1 MMNWA
6 NVVNFVRIDKF
17 FPCHFFDGFS
27 RARISRF
34 SFFLFTSSPT
44 PRNHLLLCELGV
56 KTLLRGTS
64 PLLHPTSAQKVP
76 AATTCIARFRMV
88 NFV

>member
-34 SFFLFTSSPT
+34 SIFAFTPSLVY
-44 PRNHLLLCELGV
+44 RKML
-56 KTLLRGTS
+56 
-64 PLLHPTSAQKVP
+64 
-76 AATTCIARFRMV
+76 
-88 NFV
+88 